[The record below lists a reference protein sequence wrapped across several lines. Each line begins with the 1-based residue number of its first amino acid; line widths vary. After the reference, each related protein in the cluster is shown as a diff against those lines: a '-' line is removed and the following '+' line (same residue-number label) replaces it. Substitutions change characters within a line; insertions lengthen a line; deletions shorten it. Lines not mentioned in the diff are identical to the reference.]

1 MSCRFS
7 FSCIEKIHVRTSS
20 EDQPFFRAGS
30 ALILVPTAVARSVR
44 DFERSPTRS
53 SLRRAQTV
61 RTCDITCR
69 STSTRNLGCWTSS
82 SIATDVNKT
91 GSSACDLCGSV
102 RVEGQ
107 STQSCSIRTR
117 VRRREQPRGAI
128 RSSTSRPRRMT
139 DVFSSPQHRE
149 SLSRWHRPRAR
160 SRHRR
165 RNDYLGRNRVPPS
178 YEV

>member
-1 MSCRFS
+1 MDDLQTGLRPSVSKKSYGCHTVSHFLVRK
-7 FSCIEKIHVRTSS
+7 KIHVRTSS

-53 SLRRAQTV
+53 SMRRAQTV
-61 RTCDITCR
+61 RTCGIICC
-69 STSTRNLGCWTSS
+69 STSTRNLGCRTRW
-82 SIATDVNKT
+82 SITTDVNKT

-102 RVEGQ
+102 RHEGQ

-139 DVFSSPQHRE
+139 NVFSSPQHRE
-149 SLSRWHRPRAR
+149 S
-160 SRHRR
+160 
-165 RNDYLGRNRVPPS
+165 
-178 YEV
+178 